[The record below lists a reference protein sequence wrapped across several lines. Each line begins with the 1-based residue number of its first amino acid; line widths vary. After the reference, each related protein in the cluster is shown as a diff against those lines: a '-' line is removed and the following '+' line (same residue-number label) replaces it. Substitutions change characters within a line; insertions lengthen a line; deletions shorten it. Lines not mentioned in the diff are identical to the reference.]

1 VHAAS
6 IERFGYSLTTLDTVP
21 VPRPAPTT
29 IATTDTFQIK
39 RSKDTLEAP
48 IKYQATDSAVVLVRQ
63 KKLILYGKTNTA
75 YSDMT
80 LAAPTVELDQQTKV
94 VKAVRT
100 VDSTGGTLEAAVFK
114 TGETEMTNDTIF
126 YNFRTQVGVTK
137 KTYTKQGE
145 MLVIGEQAKKVSPTT
160 TFIKEARFTTCMLDE
175 PHFAFVSGKM
185 KMINQQLAVSGP
197 AHPEFE
203 GVPMPIYVPFGFY
216 PLNQGRHSGL
226 MRPNFMND
234 EQRGLGLQGMGYYKV
249 INDYWDA
256 QLTADLFS
264 YGEWA
269 ASARTSYRR
278 RYRYN
283 GGFGLD
289 FRSSKQNF
297 KGDPDFNKTRVFNI
311 SWSHAVD
318 GRCYIQC
325 QCQCRLY
332 KI

>member
-1 VHAAS
+1 
-6 IERFGYSLTTLDTVP
+6 
-21 VPRPAPTT
+21 
-29 IATTDTFQIK
+29 
-39 RSKDTLEAP
+39 
-48 IKYQATDSAVVLVRQ
+48 
-63 KKLILYGKTNTA
+63 LILYGKTNTA

-80 LAAPTVELDQQTKV
+80 LTAPTVELDQQTKV

-216 PLNQGRHSGL
+216 PLNQGRHSGPHA
-226 MRPNFMND
+226 PNFMND

-297 KGDPDFNKTRVFNI
+297 KGDPDFNKTGVFNI
-311 SWSHAVD
+311 SLVS
-318 GRCYIQC
+318 
-325 QCQCRLY
+325 CR
-332 KI
+332 